1 MKRIEIQKV
10 SSNEMNKFYKELA
23 EAIGDESTVKLYE
36 LYKGLQVTF
45 PKRIYE
51 KKYVEERVKVEF
63 NGQNLKEL
71 CRRYGYS
78 ERWLRKMIS
87 GK

>member
-1 MKRIEIQKV
+1 MKRIDTQKV
-10 SSNEMNKFYKELA
+10 GFNEMNRFYKELA
-23 EAIGDESTVKLYE
+23 QVIGGENTVKLFE
-36 LYKGLQVTF
+36 IYKGLQVTF
-45 PKRIYE
+45 PKRIYAKE
-51 KKYVEERVKVEF
+51 YVQERVKVEF

-71 CRRYGYS
+71 CRKYGYS